1 MELCV
6 TYTTSEVIEVD
17 DKYLPLADSDALE
30 NMTSQE
36 IANLADDLFTDL
48 RVDHGIEQEMISFI
62 EDMGSENIIYEE

>member
-6 TYTTSEVIEVD
+6 TYTTSETIEVD
-17 DKYLPLADSDALE
+17 DKYLPLADSDALK

-36 IANLADDLFTDL
+36 VANLADSLFADL

-62 EDMGSENIIYEE
+62 EDMGTENIIYED